1 MRAGAALALL
11 LLAGCGLEGS
21 PIIEP
26 GRDCLHCHGGGEAMR
41 WTVAGTA
48 YPAADSAAGAGV
60 LGATVRVRDATGWSF
75 GLRTNAAGNFYSAE
89 KVAFPIQ
96 VCVDHRGASS
106 CMSDAVTYGGC
117 NSCHA
122 ARGSGGEAG
131 RITVP

>member
-1 MRAGAALALL
+1 M
-11 LLAGCGLEGS
+11 
-21 PIIEP
+21 EP
-26 GRDCLHCHGGGEAMR
+26 GRDCLRCHGGGEATR
-41 WTVAGTA
+41 WTVAGTV
-48 YPAADSAAGAGV
+48 YPAADSAAGAGI

-96 VCVDHRGASS
+96 VCVDYRGASS
-106 CMSDAVTYGGC
+106 CMSDGVASGGC

-122 ARGSGGEAG
+122 APGAGGEAG